1 MRCCFFHFSYAYSF
15 LQSKFL
21 KDEYFKKQVF
31 VLLSKSF
38 PMNSRED
45 QLKAFDR
52 LLTIMDELREQCP
65 WDKKQTMETLR
76 HLTIEETYELGDA
89 ILDNDLEEVKK
100 ELGDVLLHIVFYAKI
115 GSETNDFDIANVCNE
130 ICDKLI
136 NRHPHIYGDVKVK
149 DEEDVK
155 RNWENIKL
163 KEGKKSVLE
172 GVPNS
177 LPALVKANRIQE
189 KVSGVGFDWEKPE
202 QVWEKVQE
210 ELSEF
215 QVEVEK
221 KDAEAMEAEFGD
233 VLFSM
238 VNYARFLDISP
249 ENALER
255 TNKKFIKRFQYLET
269 KAKASGKSLK
279 EMTLAEMDVY
289 WNEAKKI

>member
-1 MRCCFFHFSYAYSF
+1 
-15 LQSKFL
+15 
-21 KDEYFKKQVF
+21 
-31 VLLSKSF
+31 
-38 PMNSRED
+38 MNTREH

-52 LLTIMDELREQCP
+52 LLTIMDELRAQCP

-100 ELGDVLLHIVFYAKI
+100 ELGDVLLHIVFYSKI
-115 GSETNDFDIANVCNE
+115 GSETNSFDIADVCNS
-130 ICDKLI
+130 ICEKLI
-136 NRHPHIYGDVKVK
+136 NRHPHIYGDVKVEN
-149 DEEDVK
+149 EEDVK
-155 RNWENIKL
+155 RNWENLKL

-189 KVSGVGFDWEKPE
+189 KVAGVGFDWEHPE

-210 ELSEF
+210 ELNEF
-215 QVEVEK
+215 KAEVELGDK
-221 KDAEAMEAEFGD
+221 NAMESEFGD

-238 VNYARFLDISP
+238 VNYARFLKINP

-255 TNKKFIKRFQYLET
+255 TNKKFLKRFQYLEE
-269 KAKASGKSLK
+269 KAKAINKPLK
-279 EMTLAEMDVY
+279 DMTLAEMDVF
-289 WNEAKKI
+289 WEEAKHSDI